1 MTSDYSYIFTLILYM
16 ILSNN
21 KGYTLKPFLEV
32 FVHFFN
38 FSSSVCC
45 SS

>member
-38 FSSSVCC
+38 FSSSVYF